1 MYDTRHERMM
11 LVMSQ
16 PSGSAPRTNGPGTQ
30 DKPYTERLIKLQTV
44 WWKRILPVQAPYRY
58 NIRRL
63 NLGKTLDIGC
73 GIGRLLVALPEGSVG
88 IDHNADFVQVVRS
101 LGRPAYTVDE
111 FPRSP
116 EAKLES
122 FDSMLLAHVIE
133 HVNSEIADRILQ
145 THLPYIRAG
154 GRVHFIT
161 PQERGHASDPT
172 HLDFVDF
179 AALLDLAKRNGL
191 TVERSYS
198 FPFPRWMGGV
208 FKYNEFHV
216 TARKPGT

>member
-1 MYDTRHERMM
+1 MM

-16 PSGSAPRTNGPGTQ
+16 PSGSAPKTNGPGTQ
-30 DKPYTERLIKLQTV
+30 DKAYTERLIRLQTV

-58 NIRRL
+58 NVRRL
-63 NLGKTLDIGC
+63 NLGKTIDIGC

-116 EAKLES
+116 EAKVES

-133 HVNSEIADRILQ
+133 HVDNEIADRILQ
-145 THLPYIRAG
+145 THLPYVRAG

-198 FPFPRWMGGV
+198 FPFPRWMGKV

-216 TARKPGT
+216 TARKRGT